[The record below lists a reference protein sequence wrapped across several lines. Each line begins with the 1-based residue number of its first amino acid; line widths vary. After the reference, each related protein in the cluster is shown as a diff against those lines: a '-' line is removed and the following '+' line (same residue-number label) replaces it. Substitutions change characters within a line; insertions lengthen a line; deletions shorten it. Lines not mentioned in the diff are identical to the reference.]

1 MIITRRQKLNLSNI
15 ISNSDPE
22 PRNRRTSK
30 KTNYN
35 DIKKGCLCPV
45 FKPAMVSEL

>member
-1 MIITRRQKLNLSNI
+1 MIIIRRRKSNLFNI
-15 ISNSDPE
+15 IPSLDPE
-22 PRNRRTSK
+22 PRNRRTSG

-45 FKPAMVSEL
+45 FKPIMVPES